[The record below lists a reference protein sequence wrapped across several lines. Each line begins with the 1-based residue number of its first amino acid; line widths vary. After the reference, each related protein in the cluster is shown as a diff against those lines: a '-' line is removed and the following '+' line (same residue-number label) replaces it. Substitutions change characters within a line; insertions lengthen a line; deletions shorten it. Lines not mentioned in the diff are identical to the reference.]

1 MNKYIYFIT
10 LMKAMT
16 GNHTILLEYQKL
28 SLPEKT
34 IIFTF
39 DDGPNSHSN
48 VTQNILLILR
58 N

>member
-1 MNKYIYFIT
+1 
-10 LMKAMT
+10 MKAMT